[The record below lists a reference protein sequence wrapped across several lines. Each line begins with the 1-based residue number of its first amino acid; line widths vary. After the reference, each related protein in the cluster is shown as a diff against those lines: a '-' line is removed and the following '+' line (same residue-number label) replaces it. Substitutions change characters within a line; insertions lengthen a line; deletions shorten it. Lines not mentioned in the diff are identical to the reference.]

1 VSSLVLRDARLVYAD
16 GRLVHGGLVARDG
29 VIREV
34 FTGAPASDVTGAEVI
49 DAGGRH
55 VLPGVIDPHVQLYP
69 QPDWA
74 HYATETGSAAL
85 GGVTTIVKMHRDLDG
100 YPEGEFQ
107 AEIDGAESRAHV
119 DFAFHLAVMTDAQI
133 AAIRDYAEVF
143 GLTSFKLF
151 TAYKGEEGMRI
162 GIQGVDDGQLL
173 DAFEA
178 IAEVGGLALV
188 HCENQDLA
196 ARMLAR
202 VLAEGRDDLRAF
214 ADSRPWIVEAEAIA
228 RAATLADAAG
238 CPLYVVHVTSRQGLA
253 ELVRRR
259 AAGQRVFIE
268 TEPHYLTETADSP
281 AGNLAKVLPPIRE
294 LADAEALWQAAARG
308 VVDTIGSDHVAATR
322 ARKEGSIWDAQ
333 LAFPGIATILP
344 VLLSEGV
351 HRRGL
356 PLPRL
361 VALTSTNPARILGLP
376 GKGALLPG
384 MDADFVVVDLEL
396 ERVVD
401 AAMLGS
407 ASDFSIW
414 EGSTLRG
421 WPTLTVCRGVVVMR
435 DGVVTGPE
443 GHGRY
448 LRRVSRAVAEP
459 AGIR

>member
-1 VSSLVLRDARLVYAD
+1 MGSLVLVNARLVYAD
-16 GRLVHGGLVARDG
+16 GQVVQGGLVACDG
-29 VIREV
+29 VISGV
-34 FTGAPASDVTGAEVI
+34 FSGEPSAVPDGADVI

-55 VLPGVIDPHVQLYP
+55 VLPGLVDPHVQLYP
-69 QPDWA
+69 QPDFA

-100 YPEGEFQ
+100 YPEDELQ
-107 AEIDGAESRAHV
+107 AELDGAESRSHV
-119 DFAFHLAVMTDAQI
+119 DFAFHLAVMTDVQI
-133 AAIRDYAEVF
+133 AAIPDYAEAF
-143 GLTSFKLF
+143 SLTSFKLF

-173 DAFEA
+173 DAFVA
-178 IAEVGGLALV
+178 IASVGGLALV

-202 VLAEGRDDLRAF
+202 VLADGRDGLRAF

-228 RAATLADAAG
+228 RAAGLADAAG

-281 AGNLAKVLPPIRE
+281 AGNLAKVLPPIRD
-294 LADAEALWQAAARG
+294 LGDADALWHGVAAG
-308 VVDTIGSDHVAATR
+308 EVDTIGSDHVAASR
-322 ARKEGSIWDAQ
+322 ARKQGSIWDAQ

-356 PLPRL
+356 SLARL
-361 VALTSTNPARILGLP
+361 VAITSTNPARILGLP

-401 AAMLGS
+401 PAMLGS
-407 ASDFSIW
+407 VSDFSIW
-414 EGSTLRG
+414 EGRTLRG

-435 DGVVTGPE
+435 DGAVTGSE

-448 LRRVSRAVAEP
+448 LRRVPRSVAEP
-459 AGIR
+459 AVIR

>member
-1 VSSLVLRDARLVYAD
+1 M
-16 GRLVHGGLVARDG
+16 ARDG
-29 VIREV
+29 VISEV
-34 FTGAPASDVTGAEVI
+34 FTDAPTADVAGAEVI

-69 QPDWA
+69 QPEWA

-85 GGVTTIVKMHRDLDG
+85 GGVTTIVKMHRDLEG

-133 AAIRDYAEVF
+133 AAIPEYAEFF

-151 TAYKGEEGMRI
+151 TAYKGEEGMKI

-173 DAFEA
+173 DAFVA
-178 IAEVGGLALV
+178 IAGVGGLALV

-202 VLAEGRDDLRAF
+202 VLAEGRADLRAF

-228 RAATLADAAG
+228 RAATLAEAAG

-259 AAGQRVFIE
+259 ATGQRVFIE

-281 AGNLAKVLPPIRE
+281 AGNLAKVLPPIRD
-294 LADAEALWQAAARG
+294 LADAEALWQAMAEG

-356 PLPRL
+356 PLARL

-384 MDADFVVVDLEL
+384 LDADFVVVDLDL

-401 AAMLGS
+401 AGMLGS

-414 EGSTLRG
+414 EGRALRG

-435 DGVVTGPE
+435 DGVVTAPE

>member
-1 VSSLVLRDARLVYAD
+1 
-16 GRLVHGGLVARDG
+16 
-29 VIREV
+29 
-34 FTGAPASDVTGAEVI
+34 
-49 DAGGRH
+49 

-85 GGVTTIVKMHRDLDG
+85 GGVTTIVKMHRDLEG

-133 AAIRDYAEVF
+133 AAIPDYAELF

-151 TAYKGEEGMRI
+151 TAYKGEEGMKI
-162 GIQGVDDGQLL
+162 GIQGVDDGRLL

-178 IAEVGGLALV
+178 IAGVGGLALV

-202 VLAEGRDDLRAF
+202 VLADGRDDLRAF

-228 RAATLADAAG
+228 RAAALADAAG

-281 AGNLAKVLPPIRE
+281 AGNLAKVLPPIRDV
-294 LADAEALWQAAARG
+294 ADGDALWQALAGG

-344 VLLSEGV
+344 VLLSAGV
-351 HRRGL
+351 HRRGV
-356 PLPRL
+356 PLSRL

-401 AAMLGS
+401 ATMLGS

-414 EGSTLRG
+414 EDRTLRG
-421 WPTLTVCRGVVVMR
+421 WPTVTVCRGAVVMR
-435 DGVVTGPE
+435 DGAVTGPE

-448 LRRVSRAVAEP
+448 LRRLSQPVAEL
-459 AGIR
+459 AGSR